1 MPRFIAV
8 HPGAFP
14 EDQLRTLAR
23 EKVPEGVIWNSTYVA
38 PTEGRTYCLWEA
50 PTKEAVLEIF
60 TKYQIPYDVLHEVR
74 RFDPAIAAFEAEI
87 PTKVLQPA

>member
-14 EDQLRTLAR
+14 EDQLRTLAH
-23 EKVPEGVIWNSTYVA
+23 EKLPEGVSWDSTYVA

-50 PTKEAVLEIF
+50 PTKEAVVEIF
-60 TKYQIPYDVLHEVR
+60 TKYQIPYDALHEVR
-74 RFDPAIAAFEAEI
+74 RFDPATAAFEPEI
-87 PTKVLQPA
+87 EKKVLQPA